1 MAIST
6 YPAPSAGSSV
16 AGKAYTLTWQNVYKT
31 TDSFSSGIYVITTS
45 PTTYQARVE
54 FVLSNNTV
62 VTATTT
68 SGTVTVSLGQA
79 ATEVYL
85 HALSSDGTGTILTIT
100 QTAAA
105 INVSNY
111 SGTLDTISTTS
122 TYNQTGKL
130 YVVAVGGGGNGG
142 QSTSNSNAGAGGG
155 GGSGAITGKLV
166 YTNAATA
173 VTIGTAGGG
182 TTNFGNLVSAVG
194 GQNGSNGGDGQGNGG
209 SGGSS
214 YGGSGGKGALNGAQ
228 PQNSNAP
235 EASASPYISI
245 IGNITTGGGGGGGAS
260 GKAATNGAG
269 SGIGTG
275 GNGGSTL
282 GVNGGNATG
291 YGAGGGGGGAR
302 GAGEI
307 NTTGGSGTAGV
318 VYVLRG
324 F

>member
-1 MAIST
+1 MAISKVN
-6 YPAPSAGSSV
+6 PVAAGSSV
-16 AGKAYTLTWQNVYKT
+16 SGKAYTLTWQNVYKT

-54 FVLSNNTV
+54 FVLSDNTV
-62 VTATTT
+62 VTATTV

-85 HALSSDGTGTILTIT
+85 HILESAGTGTILTIN
-100 QTAAA
+100 QTAAT
-105 INVSNY
+105 IGVSNY

-122 TYNQTGKL
+122 NYNQTGKL

-142 QSTSNSNAGAGGG
+142 GSQSNSNAGAGGG
-155 GGSGAITGKLV
+155 GGSGAVNGKLV

-173 VTIGTAGGG
+173 ITIGTAGGG
-182 TTNFGNLVSAVG
+182 TTNFGNLVSALG
-194 GQNGSNGGDGQGNGG
+194 GENGRTGGDSQGNGG
-209 SGGSS
+209 PGGSP
-214 YGGSGGKGALNGAQ
+214 YGGSGGKGALNGAA
-228 PQNSNAP
+228 PQLSNAP
-235 EASASPYISI
+235 EASASPYVSI

-282 GVNGGNATG
+282 AVNGGNATG

-302 GAGEI
+302 SAAEV